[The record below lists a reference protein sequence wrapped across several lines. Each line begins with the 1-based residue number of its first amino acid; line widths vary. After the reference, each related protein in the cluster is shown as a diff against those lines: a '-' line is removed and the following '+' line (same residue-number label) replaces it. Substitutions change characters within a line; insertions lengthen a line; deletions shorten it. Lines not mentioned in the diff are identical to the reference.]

1 MDRKRSCRPWH
12 SIGCD
17 SDFVRWRLW
26 MEDFFNRNCMNEWDR
41 VELGRLGRPR
51 QELLYAACCSI
62 ADEASDIAMG
72 KPEED

>member
-1 MDRKRSCRPWH
+1 
-12 SIGCD
+12 
-17 SDFVRWRLW
+17 